1 MQLLFVQKDDGE
13 QGNGLAEGY
22 QVDVDKMTVQ
32 KVGRPGCMH
41 AWVHGAG
48 PNCHRKFAMPSIS
61 NLRLSSGRH
70 MAIEPHPYGSHD
82 PCLALS
88 SAAGTTGTR
97 HHALDPSPYDGFLAA
112 RSATGTTSRRQSRR

>member
-61 NLRLSSGRH
+61 TLTVPETLFRPAHGNR
-70 MAIEPHPYGSHD
+70 A
-82 PCLALS
+82 
-88 SAAGTTGTR
+88 
-97 HHALDPSPYDGFLAA
+97 SPLWLP
-112 RSATGTTSRRQSRR
+112 